1 LGTPKLQSAIANT
14 LVVMRGGGDM
24 ATGAAVRLVRAGF
37 PLVITELSQPL
48 TVRRAVALA
57 SAVLQG
63 SIEVEGVR
71 AERIDDPAKA
81 RELASNGIVPVLV
94 DPDGESIPGL
104 APEVVVDARMT
115 KNNAGGRRETARF
128 VVALGPGFSAGEDCD
143 AVIETNRGHFLGR
156 VYWKGQAEPDTGTPD
171 PVQGHGRM
179 RVLRATAPGV
189 VRTHAEIGDSVV
201 SDQRVATVGGHPICA
216 PFRGVVRG
224 IIGDGTL
231 VPAGV
236 KIGDIDPRGRREY
249 CFTVSDKS
257 LAVGGGVLEAIL
269 SWLNR
274 PNRIERL
281 D

>member
-1 LGTPKLQSAIANT
+1 
-14 LVVMRGGGDM
+14 MRGGGDM

-37 PLVITELSQPL
+37 PLVIAELSQPL

-71 AERIDDPAKA
+71 AERVDDPAKA
-81 RELASNGIVPVLV
+81 RELAAAGRVPVLV
-94 DPDGESIPGL
+94 DPDGESIRLL

-115 KNNAGGRRETARF
+115 KTNAGGRRETARF
-128 VVALGPGFSAGEDCD
+128 LVALGPGFSAGEDCD

-156 VYWKGQAEPDTGTPD
+156 VYWKGRAEPDSGTPD
-171 PVQGHGRM
+171 PIQGHGRV
-179 RVLRATAPGV
+179 RVLRAAAPGV
-189 VRTHAEIGDSVV
+189 VRTHAEIGDAVV
-201 SDQRVATVGGHPICA
+201 KDQQVATVGGHPVCA
-216 PFRGVVRG
+216 PFRGVLRG
-224 IIGDGTL
+224 IIADGTV

-236 KIGDIDPRGRREY
+236 KIGDVDPRERREY

-274 PNRIERL
+274 SNRTERL